1 MSNLPLQFSEFG
13 KEGFKNKKKSNKKK
27 NRTYKN
33 HDMKKRPFMILR
45 PFITFAAIVFI
56 ENAEFTMF

>member
-33 HDMKKRPFMILR
+33 HDMKKNVKEFLQTRI
-45 PFITFAAIVFI
+45 AA
-56 ENAEFTMF
+56 